1 MPVSVTLNS
10 AIAHHAANL
19 MVRHAEQC
27 KLNRQNKSQNFN
39 LDAYKTSPFLWR
51 TQHEMLFPC
60 RKYVAKVTEES
71 ERERGCDIP
80 WTPGLLLQTWS
91 AAFHPGSVCKLL
103 FTHANAAFCCCRHQ
117 NGVVFLLF
125 AQAAHQ
131 RTTQALYQFLLFLH
145 LTLLLTS
152 SPLISSVFTFFSS
165 HSASAYI

>member
-1 MPVSVTLNS
+1 
-10 AIAHHAANL
+10 

-27 KLNRQNKSQNFN
+27 KLNREIKSQNFN
-39 LDAYKTSPFLWR
+39 LGAYKTYPFLWR

-80 WTPGLLLQTWS
+80 WTPGLQLQTWS
-91 AAFHPGSVCKLL
+91 AALHPGSVCKLL
-103 FTHANAAFCCCRHQ
+103 FTHANAAFCCSRHQ

-125 AQAAHQ
+125 AAASHQ
-131 RTTQALYQFLLFLH
+131 RTTQALLALSLPAVFAPPSYLWSLYQLCFH
-145 LTLLLTS
+145 
-152 SPLISSVFTFFSS
+152 FFSS